1 MWEQIRSNRIRSAV
15 LVTGMALILLFLGFF
30 IGLAIGSWVVGLII
44 ALIIWGIMTLIAFF
58 QGDSIILSM
67 AHAKKITPADNQRLF
82 DVVEEMKIASALEK
96 MPDVYIIEDPAL
108 NAFATGRD
116 PNHSAIAITS
126 GLLQIL
132 NRDELQ
138 GVIGHEIS
146 HIKNRDVRLMSL
158 LTVLLGTIV
167 ILAWYAW
174 MFAFLGAANA
184 GAGNTGRGR
193 SSSGNRR
200 GNGGGGIQ
208 IFVAIF
214 AILLAILAPIF
225 AQLIYFAVSRKR
237 EYLAD
242 ASSALYTRYPEGL
255 ASALEKLSRSET
267 PLKSANKATA
277 PMYIIN
283 PFKKKGMSLS
293 DLTSTHPPTAER
305 IRILRSMVGGSY
317 ADYEKA
323 YEQSKGKGGLIPPSA
338 LTGAGDDVPLRKA
351 SP

>member
-1 MWEQIRSNRIRSAV
+1 MWEQIRSNRIRSAI

-44 ALIIWGIMTLIAFF
+44 ALLIWGIMTLIAFF
-58 QGDSIILSM
+58 QGDSIILSL

-174 MFAFLGAANA
+174 MFAFLGAATA
-184 GAGNTGRGR
+184 GTSNTGRGR
-193 SSSGNRR
+193 SSSRDRR
-200 GNGGGGIQ
+200 GGGGGGLQ
-208 IFVAIF
+208 ILGVLVAL
-214 AILLAILAPIF
+214 LLAILAPIF

-242 ASSALYTRYPEGL
+242 ASSALYTRYPE
-255 ASALEKLSRSET
+255 
-267 PLKSANKATA
+267 
-277 PMYIIN
+277 
-283 PFKKKGMSLS
+283 
-293 DLTSTHPPTAER
+293 
-305 IRILRSMVGGSY
+305 
-317 ADYEKA
+317 
-323 YEQSKGKGGLIPPSA
+323 
-338 LTGAGDDVPLRKA
+338 
-351 SP
+351 

>member
-1 MWEQIRSNRIRSAV
+1 
-15 LVTGMALILLFLGFF
+15 
-30 IGLAIGSWVVGLII
+30 
-44 ALIIWGIMTLIAFF
+44 
-58 QGDSIILSM
+58 M

-96 MPDVYIIEDPAL
+96 MPDVYIIDDPAL

-200 GNGGGGIQ
+200 GNSGGGIQ

-214 AILLAILAPIF
+214 AIT
-225 AQLIYFAVSRKR
+225 K
-237 EYLAD
+237 
-242 ASSALYTRYPEGL
+242 
-255 ASALEKLSRSET
+255 
-267 PLKSANKATA
+267 
-277 PMYIIN
+277 
-283 PFKKKGMSLS
+283 
-293 DLTSTHPPTAER
+293 TH
-305 IRILRSMVGGSY
+305 
-317 ADYEKA
+317 
-323 YEQSKGKGGLIPPSA
+323 
-338 LTGAGDDVPLRKA
+338 
-351 SP
+351 